1 MITLYSN
8 GLTSVWHI
16 LGVGAIG
23 MRWAR
28 KLKQAGEP
36 VTLILRDEAKLR
48 EFVDAGSGIRYLSH
62 VGEEFIPFPATSLN
76 DPALRIENLLLC
88 TKSYSLAAAYEA
100 VVQKV
105 VAGANLVL
113 LCNGY
118 GVQQRL
124 GADASAFRVWA
135 ASTTSGANSA
145 APFHLTLAGDGR
157 TELGPLNNLAKESVH
172 PLLNLPRHTKS
183 ADIEAT
189 LWRKV
194 AVNACINPITALY
207 ELKNGEVLNHPN
219 AYERM
224 ESVAAEIEELAIALD
239 KPLFEK
245 SLLKVAED
253 VCRTTAENLSS
264 MLQDR
269 QNRRASEIEQ
279 ITGALLELASET
291 SLTLPNNQRLL
302 HEIRAIEAETLSPSN
317 LGGK

>member
-48 EFVDAGSGIRYLSH
+48 EFVSAGSGIRYLSH

-118 GVQQRL
+118 ECSRDWELMLARLGFGQRL
-124 GADASAFRVWA
+124 QR
-135 ASTTSGANSA
+135 A
-145 APFHLTLAGDGR
+145 APT
-157 TELGPLNNLAKESVH
+157 PLH
-172 PLLNLPRHTKS
+172 PF
-183 ADIEAT
+183 I
-189 LWRKV
+189 
-194 AVNACINPITALY
+194 
-207 ELKNGEVLNHPN
+207 
-219 AYERM
+219 
-224 ESVAAEIEELAIALD
+224 
-239 KPLFEK
+239 
-245 SLLKVAED
+245 
-253 VCRTTAENLSS
+253 
-264 MLQDR
+264 
-269 QNRRASEIEQ
+269 
-279 ITGALLELASET
+279 
-291 SLTLPNNQRLL
+291 
-302 HEIRAIEAETLSPSN
+302 
-317 LGGK
+317 